1 MRLIEKRTA
10 ALNTEAKMLETLSYQ
25 ATLKRGYA
33 LVRGTDGRLIRSAE
47 IAAGTDEFKVSF
59 ADGDVTASPAGSG
72 AAKAQGRAPQAR
84 PAGQPVLVPCT
95 PHRSSASPIRKPSS
109 TASAPGRSASS
120 A

>member
-1 MRLIEKRTA
+1 MRLIEKRTS

-59 ADGDVTASPAGSG
+59 ADGDVAAAPLGG
-72 AAKAQGRAPQAR
+72 APPKPRAQP
-84 PAGQPVLVPCT
+84 
-95 PHRSSASPIRKPSS
+95 RKPGDQGSLF
-109 TASAPGRSASS
+109 
-120 A
+120 